1 MSRQA
6 TPPAQE
12 RPKRVP
18 LAGRNRLNV
27 KNKDPNFV
35 YRYVNAN
42 LENDPDR
49 LERMKEAGYELVP
62 RAEAGSLGDNRV
74 DNPSPIGSE
83 ASIAVGQGTR
93 AVLMRQRKEWFD
105 EDQAAKQAEV
115 DAIEQ
120 TMRRESKSDYGTLE
134 FLNPKAR

>member
-6 TPPAQE
+6 NSPAQE

-18 LAGRNRLNV
+18 LAGRNRLHV

-49 LERMKEAGYELVP
+49 IERMKEAGYELVP
-62 RAEAGSLGDNRV
+62 REEAGELGDKRV
-74 DNPSPIGSE
+74 DNSSPIGST

-105 EDQAAKQAEV
+105 EDQSAKQAEV
-115 DAIEQ
+115 DAVEQ

-134 FLNPKAR
+134 LINPKNR